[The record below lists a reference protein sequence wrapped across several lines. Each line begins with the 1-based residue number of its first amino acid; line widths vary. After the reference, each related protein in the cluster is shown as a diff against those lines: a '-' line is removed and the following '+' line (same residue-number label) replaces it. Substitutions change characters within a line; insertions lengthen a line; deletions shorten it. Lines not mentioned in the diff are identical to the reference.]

1 LQIVI
6 TGKVKT
12 LFAMRSLTARVS
24 GLRLTL
30 RLLLAKADPLTG
42 SATERSAIK
51 IAFTL
56 PGIETYKAAD
66 SMQLG
71 VTIKDDHE

>member
-1 LQIVI
+1 
-6 TGKVKT
+6 
-12 LFAMRSLTARVS
+12 MRALARRMRGS
-24 GLRLTL
+24 
-30 RLLLAKADPLTG
+30 LLLAEADPLTG

-51 IAFTL
+51 TAFTL
-56 PGIETYKAAD
+56 PGIDAYKAAA

>member
-1 LQIVI
+1 LPCAPSA
-6 TGKVKT
+6 GRAYG
-12 LFAMRSLTARVS
+12 LWLTWS
-24 GLRLTL
+24 
-30 RLLLAKADPLTG
+30 LLLAEADPLTG

-51 IAFTL
+51 TAFTL
-56 PGIETYKAAD
+56 PGIDAYKTAA

>member
-1 LQIVI
+1 
-6 TGKVKT
+6 
-12 LFAMRSLTARVS
+12 
-24 GLRLTL
+24 
-30 RLLLAKADPLTG
+30 LTG

-56 PGIETYKAAD
+56 PGIEAYKAAD

>member
-1 LQIVI
+1 MP
-6 TGKVKT
+6 G
-12 LFAMRSLTARVS
+12 S
-24 GLRLTL
+24 
-30 RLLLAKADPLTG
+30 LLLAEADPLTG

-51 IAFTL
+51 TAFTL
-56 PGIETYKAAD
+56 PGIDAYKAAA